1 MTFFTKNKMEN
12 SRKDKV
18 GYELWLTEQE
28 EKLILESMDN
38 LPALAITII
47 RKAFKRG
54 DFNKR

>member
-1 MTFFTKNKMEN
+1 MEN